1 MASLLDALLSAGRGG
16 GLLGGLPASWQYP
29 PSAPEAD
36 EDAEKR
42 RQTAAWLAA
51 MHQDPS
57 HGLPVPGAA
66 PGAMNP
72 APPLAG
78 IDAASYGGSTPF
90 GLGGVNLPAAAA
102 PQDVPASGPNL
113 DVQYQAIRQALI
125 ANGEKPESAAS
136 KAMLA
141 ILNPEAA
148 KTMLPEVFTDQA
160 QFKLIKDGS
169 GREHPAFVNP
179 RNQTINGQR
188 VADYDRRDPDGPAT
202 SDALARARG
211 PAPAAPLPGAAASG
225 PYPNLTARALRMK
238 GVPEADIAAAIKQP
252 ELMKALIN
260 GNDGSASAPTPLA
273 PGMKGAPES
282 HDNPLKGMSPAS
294 STGDAAGLNST
305 NRIRDGFPGGAQ
317 GPLSAARQN
326 ASDGNTAAPAVQLAQ
341 HAPAI
346 PAAPL
351 PNPGGIFRP
360 GTPEND
366 QWTRDFIDANRRAGR
381 AIGNAIGNIL
391 HNENAQRPPAGSRP
405 IDQTPWSGDHKQI
418 KKAAGAGAKDDVRIS
433 PDGEVWA
440 QHPDG
445 SWTNFGPAQNMT
457 GSGRPGGRR
466 GKDRDRW

>member
-51 MHQDPS
+51 MHRDPS
-57 HGLPVPGAA
+57 HGLPVLGAA
-66 PGAMNP
+66 PGAMNR

-90 GLGGVNLPAAAA
+90 GLGGVNLPVAAA
-102 PQDVPASGPNL
+102 PQDVPAAGPNL
-113 DVQYQAIRQALI
+113 GVQYRAIRQALI

-179 RNQTINGQR
+179 RDQTINGQR
-188 VADYDRRDPDGPAT
+188 VADYDRRDPG
-202 SDALARARG
+202 
-211 PAPAAPLPGAAASG
+211 APPPGAAASG
-225 PYPNLTARALRMK
+225 PYPNLTAQALRMK
-238 GVPEADIAAAIKQP
+238 GVPEADIAAAIRQP

-260 GNDGSASAPTPLA
+260 GDDGSASAPTPLA

-294 STGDAAGLNST
+294 SGAASLNAK
-305 NRIRDGFPGGAQ
+305 NRTRSGFPGGAQ
-317 GPLSAARQN
+317 GPLSAARQH

-351 PNPGGIFRP
+351 PNPSGIFRP
-360 GTPEND
+360 GTPAND

-381 AIGNAIGNIL
+381 AIGNAIGDIL

-405 IDQTPWSGDHKQI
+405 IDQAPWSGDHKQI
-418 KKAAGAGAKDDVRIS
+418 KKAAAAGAKDDVRIS

-445 SWTNFGPAQNMT
+445 SRTHFGPAQNMT

-466 GKDRDRW
+466 GKDGDRW